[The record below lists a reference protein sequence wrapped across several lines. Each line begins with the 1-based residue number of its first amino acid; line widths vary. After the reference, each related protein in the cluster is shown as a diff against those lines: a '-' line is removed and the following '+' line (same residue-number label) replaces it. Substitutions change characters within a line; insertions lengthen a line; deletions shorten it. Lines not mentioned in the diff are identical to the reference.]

1 MIFVTLGMVQSLV
14 CVYPNYFPIF
24 HFSSRFPKKKQLQAE
39 RFAKSILNPYR
50 INMEHLRNLSRRRN
64 DQINPVVFDASVC
77 NLVGCLVDGSIDRTI
92 DCFEVLNRV
101 WSYTYDTN
109 FQEKFRNLCKWLCL
123 SCYLFKTVCSRD
135 YDWFKICIRISTFSM
150 FLSFS
155 SSVFYSNC
163 CCAWFLF
170 IYSYSCAHTHTG
182 SFLFSCPNT
191 AAAAALAAECRKST
205 NLFFEY
211 TVPYYICLVN
221 LLLRIW

>member
-135 YDWFKICIRISTFSM
+135 TTDLKSVYDFRL
-150 FLSFS
+150 FLCF
-155 SSVFYSNC
+155 
-163 CCAWFLF
+163 FLF
-170 IYSYSCAHTHTG
+170 FFLFCFLLQLLLCMIFIYIFIQLCAHSH
-182 SFLFSCPNT
+182 
-191 AAAAALAAECRKST
+191 R
-205 NLFFEY
+205 
-211 TVPYYICLVN
+211 
-221 LLLRIW
+221 